1 MFRNRFL
8 AAILAVLTA
17 VLACNLPGAGP
28 TPGLPPSNVTLAIN
42 SELPPPTVPAA
53 TVSVPT
59 VPPLTVAM
67 IKNGTYKTPQVG
79 QVVTLTDGVYD
90 RATSN
95 EDIFHVALEAVA
107 LGDLNDDGAV
117 DAAAIM
123 SENTGGTGFFKSLIV
138 ILNQNGAPMQ
148 WTDRYLEDR
157 AGIKGLTIQ
166 NGRIL
171 LDAMLHGPN
180 DGLCCPSFPVLETFR
195 LRDRRLILAHFIST
209 PAGTRREI
217 LITSPT
223 AGGSVSGSMP
233 VAGTVTVLPFENTL
247 AYAVFDK
254 DENKI
259 ASGTIT
265 VTPGAGSSGTF
276 AAAIDLSGIPLGM
289 IVRLEISDL
298 SAADGSILAM
308 DSVDVLV
315 K

>member
-1 MFRNRFL
+1 
-8 AAILAVLTA
+8 
-17 VLACNLPGAGP
+17 
-28 TPGLPPSNVTLAIN
+28 
-42 SELPPPTVPAA
+42 
-53 TVSVPT
+53 
-59 VPPLTVAM
+59 
-67 IKNGTYKTPQVG
+67 
-79 QVVTLTDGVYD
+79 
-90 RATSN
+90 
-95 EDIFHVALEAVA
+95 
-107 LGDLNDDGAV
+107 
-117 DAAAIM
+117 
-123 SENTGGTGFFKSLIV
+123 LIV